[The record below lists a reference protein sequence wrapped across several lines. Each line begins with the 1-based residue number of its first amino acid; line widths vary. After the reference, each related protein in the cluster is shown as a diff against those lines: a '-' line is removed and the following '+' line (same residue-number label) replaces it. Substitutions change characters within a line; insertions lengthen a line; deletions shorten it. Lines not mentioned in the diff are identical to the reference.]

1 MPLYEFRCNK
11 CGARDEVFARS
22 VSATVTVPRCPRGG
36 DEPGHAMERIMSGFA
51 RHLTDGDR
59 LAEAEAKWG
68 AEVESVMGPGPD
80 VGRNA
85 RIYDQLAKDLPT
97 KEDA

>member
-1 MPLYEFRCNK
+1 MPLYEFRCSK

-22 VSATVTVPRCPRGG
+22 FSSTVTAPRCPRSG
-36 DEPGHAMERIMSGFA
+36 EAGHVMERIMSGFV
-51 RHLTDGDR
+51 RHLTEGDK
-59 LAEAEAKWG
+59 LAEAEARWG

-85 RIYDQLAKDLPT
+85 RVYDQLAKDLPT

>member
-1 MPLYEFRCNK
+1 MPLYEFRCSR
-11 CGARDEVFARS
+11 CGAKDEVFARS
-22 VSATVTVPRCPRGG
+22 ISATVSAPQCPRAGS
-36 DEPGHAMERIMSGFA
+36 EQGHTMQRIMSGFA
-51 RHLTDGDR
+51 RHMTDMDR

-85 RIYDQLAKDLPT
+85 RVYDQLSKGLPT